1 MKLINYHDEEA
12 VRFDGETVKSV
23 TGRVVIGKKDGAQN
37 FAMRVF
43 EVEPGGYTPRHTH
56 DWEHE
61 VFFHA
66 GQAEV
71 YKAGA
76 WENVGVG
83 SVVFVSPNEEHQIR
97 NSGEELLVFVCLVPA
112 HAPEL

>member
-1 MKLINYHDEEA
+1 MKLINYKDEEA
-12 VRFDGETVKSV
+12 VRYNSEAAKSV

-43 EVEPGGYTPRHTH
+43 EVEPGGYTPLHTH

-61 VFFHA
+61 IFFHA

-71 YKAGA
+71 YQAGT
-76 WENVGVG
+76 WVNVGVG
-83 SVVFVSPNEEHQIR
+83 SVVFVPSNEEHQIR
-97 NSGEELLVFVCLVPA
+97 NTGAELLVFVCLVPA